1 MYMYLSNY
9 PELMKN
15 ILFYSPDLNL
25 LSNLMM
31 YFNDRYSVTTTTNL
45 STLSRIVSSKE
56 FDLLILDAEPTEK
69 VEKICEEIKTSENPV
84 PVILT
89 YVFTSQLKNMDH
101 RIRRVIDAIFYK
113 PIDLKEVTE
122 KISNMLAPAG

>member
-1 MYMYLSNY
+1 
-9 PELMKN
+9 MKN

-25 LSNLMM
+25 LSNLQM

-45 STLSRIVSSKE
+45 SALSKFLSSKE
-56 FDLLILDAEPTEK
+56 FDLLILDAEPSEK
-69 VEKICEEIKTSENPV
+69 VEKICQEIKSSDNSV

-89 YVFTSQLKNMDH
+89 YVFTNQLKTMDQK
-101 RIRRVIDAIFYK
+101 IRRVIDAIFYK

-122 KISNMLAPAG
+122 KINNMLATAG

>member
-1 MYMYLSNY
+1 
-9 PELMKN
+9 MKN

>member
-1 MYMYLSNY
+1 MYLSNY

-69 VEKICEEIKTSENPV
+69 VERICEEIKTSENPV

-113 PIDLKEVTE
+113 PIDLKEVTD